1 MLVSPGPPLWTST
14 PLLHWGPLAY
24 TLLHWG
30 PLAYTLLLHS
40 PLRPPAFSPSLSA
53 ACYVF
58 ITYSCISMHLNTME
72 KLIYFNNSI

>member
-40 PLRPPAFSPSLSA
+40 CLQPFTICCLLCIYNIQLHINAFEYDGKVNL
-53 ACYVF
+53 F
-58 ITYSCISMHLNTME
+58 Q
-72 KLIYFNNSI
+72 